1 MPTPSLTIIGSDVPP
16 SWQQML
22 SDLITDPQELLALLR
37 LDARDKPLGLRA
49 VEQFPLKVPRWF
61 VSRIE
66 PGTWHDPILRQL
78 WPSAEEQIDA
88 PAYVVDPLE
97 ESRFNPVPGLLHKY
111 TSRVLLTAA
120 PHCAVHC
127 RYCFR
132 RHFDYAGNA
141 PSRSDWQAA
150 FAHIAA
156 DARIEEVLL
165 SGGDPLALSNRQ
177 FGWLLE
183 QLEAIPHVNTVRIH
197 TRMTIVLPQR
207 IDAELA
213 AMLAASR
220 LKTVLVSHANHAR
233 ELSEESH
240 AAFRLLASNGV
251 TLFNQSVVLAEV
263 NDSSDTLIALS
274 KALFA
279 QGVLPY
285 YLHLPDAVAGT
296 AHFDVPIMRAQALVA
311 AMQAELPGYLV
322 PRLVREEP
330 GNDSKTRYA

>member
-1 MPTPSLTIIGSDVPP
+1 MQAPSLSIIQSDVPA
-16 SWQQML
+16 WQQML
-22 SDLITDPQELLALLR
+22 SDLVTDPQELLALLG
-37 LDARDKPLGLRA
+37 LDASQLPASAQAAG
-49 VEQFPLKVPRWF
+49 QFPLKVPRWF

-66 PGTWHDPILRQL
+66 QGNPHDPVLRQL
-78 WPSAEEQIDA
+78 WPLKDEETQA
-88 PAYVVDPLE
+88 AGYVVDPLE

-141 PSRSDWQAA
+141 PSREDWRAA
-150 FAHIAA
+150 FDYIAA
-156 DARIEEVLL
+156 DSRIGEVLL

-177 FGWLLE
+177 LSWLLE
-183 QLEAIPHVNTVRIH
+183 QAEAIPHVTTVRIH

-207 IDAELA
+207 IDAELSA
-213 AMLAASR
+213 RLAASR
-220 LKTVLVSHANHAR
+220 LRVVLVSHCNHAQ
-233 ELSEESH
+233 ELSAESKASFKIL
-240 AAFRLLASNGV
+240 AANGV
-251 TLFNQSVVLAEV
+251 TLLNQSVILAGV
-263 NDSSDTLIALS
+263 NDTSSVLIELS
-274 KALFA
+274 EALFG

-296 AHFDVPIMRAQALVA
+296 AHFDVALNAAQGLVTTL
-311 AMQAELPGYLV
+311 QQRLPGYLV

-330 GNDSKTRYA
+330 GEKSKTRYA